1 MAYAQETW
9 VPVNGTHRY
18 KRSKKYVW
26 SGKRV
31 ISIWTWGLSIIWW
44 AEKEERG
51 IVCGGKTRV
60 GSEKS
65 IKQAQTKLQT
75 YNYTQFL
82 CEQQTDC
89 SGAEFGCRG
98 LCLDIIN
105 KNKNKIWLQQK
116 FELYVLDL
124 ISKHMSVGVEWGKG
138 VICLCKFGK
147 CEVTFNC

>member
-1 MAYAQETW
+1 M
-9 VPVNGTHRY
+9 
-18 KRSKKYVW
+18 
-26 SGKRV
+26 
-31 ISIWTWGLSIIWW
+31 
-44 AEKEERG
+44 ERG
-51 IVCGGKTRV
+51 ILCGGKTRV

-105 KNKNKIWLQQK
+105 KNKNKNLTAAKI
-116 FELYVLDL
+116 
-124 ISKHMSVGVEWGKG
+124 
-138 VICLCKFGK
+138 
-147 CEVTFNC
+147 